1 MESQYALVPL
11 IEHTVLAGLSLYI
24 YRLKR
29 EVYLLY
35 WTVAWTLLALHYLA
49 RMIHV
54 SSTTAP
60 GLLHVVDSLLLAM
73 ACLLFLDSA
82 RTFAGGSTTASI
94 TALLTPFF
102 LLWVAGSSLTG
113 LTFLR
118 WLPPEGGM
126 GLVVAVTGVMF
137 WRESSRR
144 EVIGGRILASAFFLW
159 AALLLTAPMA
169 DYLQILFPS
178 YTAVFTQL
186 PALLIAVSMVIV
198 IYEEDKQATER
209 NILSLANLNLVTS
222 SVQQAATLED
232 ILGQTLERLLVALR
246 VNSGTIA
253 VLGENEFSRPCV
265 HRGLPGTF
273 LRTLERNGLL
283 SQVHQTVAR
292 LGGLLVVPEVRQET
306 PLVALG
312 QAQDF
317 ELVTAQARA
326 EGVRTLVGVTLRAK
340 AGGLGL
346 LTLAS
351 REPRR
356 FTPAELRLLLGLGA
370 QIGMAVENFQ
380 LMQQSLR
387 RSEELHLLNEI
398 GRALSSALNIDELLQ
413 LMYSELKKVL
423 DVSNFFVAFH
433 DPVHNQIS
441 FELEVRAGQFLPKR
455 RRPVGNGLTEYVL
468 RTKQPLLIRSNF
480 WERVEELGVKPGR
493 EARALCAVP
502 VISHDKA
509 FGVIATLSHTE
520 DDAFDA
526 EDVEILRI
534 VAAQAAIAIENAHLF
549 TEEQRKTHHLTLLN
563 NVSRKAISTLNP
575 EEMLSE
581 IASEIHTNL
590 PYDHI
595 GIGILDYATREVV
608 IQAEAGHSAQGL
620 NQRIKLGE
628 GCVGQVVVSGN
639 VQRLDAIASE
649 AERQRCR
656 TILPNT
662 CSLVALPVI
671 YADQM
676 LGVLN
681 VESRKPHAFSDEEV
695 LLLCT
700 LADQIASA
708 LHNAFVFQKAKEQA
722 ITDGLTG
729 VKTHRFFM
737 EALNAEWRRATRVG
751 RSFSLLLLD
760 LDKFKF
766 VNDYYGHLEGDIL
779 LQQVGRL
786 LEHNCRRSDVVA
798 RYGGDEFV
806 VLMPETNAEQALTL
820 GEKLRVW
827 LANDPLLREKKI
839 TASLGLAT
847 FPTHASTPPELIQ
860 ISDASMYLAKHQGGN
875 TVVSADRYK
884 VSEQKEW
891 QRSVLEAYLGVT
903 IKRLFATGPEAFD
916 EIYRRLEQITE
927 SLGGDITEA
936 ADLPAPIL
944 ETVTSL
950 AFAIDA
956 KDHYTQGHSQN
967 VARYCVALARQLG
980 LPEKE
985 IEEIRLA
992 AILHDVGKIGIPER
1006 ILHKPAPLDP
1016 DEFEIIKE
1024 HSALGARILEPL
1036 RAIAG
1041 IQKIVRHHHECID
1054 GSGYPDG
1061 LQGEKIPLASRIIAI
1076 ADAFDTMITERTYRH
1091 TRTRVEA
1098 VEELQRFAGTQFDA
1112 KLVQAFVEALKKDLV
1127 AVEPLKYGTR
1137 VVEQGRRITPSG

>member
-1 MESQYALVPL
+1 MGPQYTLTPL
-11 IEHTVLAGLSLYI
+11 IEHTALAALSFYI

-35 WTVAWTLLALHYLA
+35 WTAAWTLLALHYLA
-49 RMIHV
+49 RMV
-54 SSTTAP
+54 YTSGTAAA
-60 GLLHVVDSLLLAM
+60 GLFHAADSLLLVM

-82 RTFAGGSTTASI
+82 RTFSGGNTTASM
-94 TALLTPFF
+94 TAFLTPFF
-102 LLWVAGSSLTG
+102 LLWVVGSSLSG
-113 LTFLR
+113 LALLR
-118 WLPPEGGM
+118 WLPPAAGG
-126 GLVVAVTGVMF
+126 GLVAAVTGVMF

-144 EVIGGRILASAFFLW
+144 EIVGGRILASAFFLW
-159 AALLLTAPMA
+159 AALLVTTPLA
-169 DYLQILFPS
+169 DYLQIFFTS
-178 YTAVFTQL
+178 YTPIFTHL

-198 IYEEDKQATER
+198 IYEEDKRATER

-222 SVQQAATLED
+222 SVQQSSSLED

-246 VNSGTIA
+246 VNAGTIA
-253 VLGENEFSRPCV
+253 VLGEDGFSRPCV
-265 HRGLPGTF
+265 HRGVPGSF
-273 LRTLERNGLL
+273 LRTLEQNGLL
-283 SQVHQTVAR
+283 LRLHQTVAR
-292 LGGLLVVPEVRQET
+292 LGGLLVIPEVGQET

-312 QAQDF
+312 QAQEF
-317 ELVTAQARA
+317 EQVAEQARA

-340 AGGLGL
+340 AGALGL
-346 LTLAS
+346 LLLAS
-351 REPRR
+351 RELRR

-413 LMYSELKKVL
+413 LMYSELRKVL
-423 DVSNFFVAFH
+423 DVNNFFVAFH
-433 DPVHNQIS
+433 DPLRNQIS
-441 FELEVRAGQFLPKR
+441 FELEVRQGQFLPKR
-455 RRPVGNGLTEYVL
+455 RRPAGNGLTEYVL

-480 WERVEELGVKPGR
+480 WQRLKELGIKPGR

-502 VISHDKA
+502 VISHDRA

-520 DDAFDA
+520 EDAFDE

-581 IASEIHTNL
+581 IASEIHINL

-595 GIGILDYATREVV
+595 GIGILDYTNREVV

-628 GCVGQVVVSGN
+628 GCVGQVVMSGN
-639 VQRLDAIASE
+639 VQRLDDIAAE
-649 AERQRCR
+649 AERQRYR
-656 TILPNT
+656 TILPDA

-695 LLLCT
+695 LLLRT

-766 VNDYYGHLEGDIL
+766 VNDYYGHLEGDTL
-779 LQQVGRL
+779 LQRVGRL
-786 LEHNCRRSDVVA
+786 LEQNCRRSDVVA

-806 VLMPETNAEQALTL
+806 VLMPETNADQALTL

-839 TASLGLAT
+839 TASVGLAT
-847 FPTHASTPPELIQ
+847 FPTHASTPQELIQ

-916 EIYRRLEQITE
+916 EVYRRLEQITE
-927 SLGGDITEA
+927 SLGEGVTEA

-967 VARYCVALARQLG
+967 VARYCVTLARQLA

-985 IEEIRLA
+985 IKEIRLA

-1006 ILHKPAPLDP
+1006 ILHKPASLDP
-1016 DEFEIIKE
+1016 DEFEIMKE

-1041 IQKIVRHHHECID
+1041 IQKIVRHHHERID
-1054 GSGYPDG
+1054 GTGYPDG
-1061 LQGEKIPLASRIIAI
+1061 LQDEDIPLASRIIAI
-1076 ADAFDTMITERTYRH
+1076 ADAFDTMITERNYKR
-1091 TRTRVEA
+1091 TRTQVEA

-1112 KLVQAFVEALKKDLV
+1112 KLVQAFVEALKKDFL
-1127 AVEPLKYGTR
+1127 AVEQLRYGTR
-1137 VVEQGRRITPSG
+1137 LGKQGSRLTPSS

>member
-1 MESQYALVPL
+1 MEPQYALIPL
-11 IEHTVLAGLSLYI
+11 IERTALAALFLYL
-24 YRLKR
+24 YRVKR
-29 EVYLLY
+29 EAYLLY
-35 WTVAWTLLALHYLA
+35 WTAAWTLLALQYLA
-49 RMIHV
+49 HLVHV
-54 SSTTAP
+54 SGTAP
-60 GLLHVVDSLLLAM
+60 AGLFHAADSLLLAM

-82 RTFAGGSTTASI
+82 RTFAGGRATASV
-94 TALLTPFF
+94 TAILTPLF
-102 LLWVAGSSLTG
+102 LVWVVGSSSTRLA
-113 LTFLR
+113 FLR
-118 WLPPEGGM
+118 WLPPEVGG
-126 GLVVAVTGVMF
+126 GLVAAVTGVMF
-137 WRESSRR
+137 WREGSRR
-144 EVIGGRILASAFFLW
+144 ELIGGRILASAFLLW
-159 AALLLTAPMA
+159 ASLLSTTPWA
-169 DYLQILFPS
+169 DYLQSLFAS
-178 YTAVFTQL
+178 YAAIFTNL
-186 PALLIAVSMVIV
+186 PELLIAISMVVV
-198 IYEEDKQATER
+198 IYEEDKRATER

-222 SVQQAATLED
+222 SVQQAASLED
-232 ILGQTLERLLVALR
+232 VLGQTLERLLVALR

-253 VLGENEFSRPCV
+253 VMGEEGFSQPCV
-265 HRGLPGTF
+265 HRGMPSSF
-273 LRTLERNGLL
+273 LRTLQRNGLL
-283 SQVHQTVAR
+283 PRVHQTVAR
-292 LGGLLVVPEVRQET
+292 LGGLLVIPEVTQET
-306 PLVALG
+306 PLIALG
-312 QAQDF
+312 QAPEF
-317 ELVTAQARA
+317 EQVAEQARA
-326 EGVRTLVGVTLRAK
+326 EGVRTLVGVSLRAK
-340 AGGLGL
+340 AGALGL
-346 LTLAS
+346 LLLAS

-356 FTPAELRLLLGLGA
+356 FTSAELRLLLGLGA
-370 QIGMAVENFQ
+370 QIGMAVENFR
-380 LMQQSLR
+380 LMQESLR

-398 GRALSSALNIDELLQ
+398 GRALSSALNVDELLQ
-413 LMYSELKKVL
+413 LMHFELKKVL
-423 DVSNFFVAFH
+423 DVSNFSVAFH
-433 DPVHNQIS
+433 DPVRNQIS
-441 FELEVRAGQFLPKR
+441 FELEVREGQFLPKR
-455 RRPVGNGLTEYVL
+455 RRPVGNGLTEYIL
-468 RTKQPLLIRSNF
+468 RTKQPLLIRANF
-480 WERVEELGVKPGR
+480 SERVQELGLEPGR
-493 EARALCAVP
+493 QARSFCAVP
-502 VISHDKA
+502 IVSHDKV
-509 FGVIATLSHTE
+509 FGVIATVSYTQDE
-520 DDAFDA
+520 AFDA
-526 EDVEILRI
+526 EDVEVLRI
-534 VAAQAAIAIENAHLF
+534 VAAQAAIAIENAYLF

-575 EEMLSE
+575 EDMLTE
-581 IASEIHTNL
+581 IATEIHTHL

-595 GIGILDYATREVV
+595 GIGILDYANREVV

-628 GCVGQVVVSGN
+628 GYVGQVVMSGN
-639 VQRLDAIASE
+639 MQHLENIASDS
-649 AERQRCR
+649 ERQRCR
-656 TILPNT
+656 TILPDA

-681 VESRKPHAFSDEEV
+681 VESRKPQAFSREEV
-695 LLLCT
+695 LLLRT

-766 VNDYYGHLEGDIL
+766 VNDYYGHLEGDTL
-779 LQQVGRL
+779 LQRVGRL

-806 VLMPETNAEQALTL
+806 VLMPETNAEQGLTL
-820 GEKLRVW
+820 AEKLRVW

-847 FPTHASTPPELIQ
+847 FPTHASTPQELIQ

-875 TVVSADRYK
+875 SVVSADRYK
-884 VSEQKEW
+884 VSEQKDW

-916 EIYRRLEQITE
+916 EVYRRLEQITQ
-927 SLGGDITEA
+927 SLGAEVTEA
-936 ADLPAPIL
+936 AELPAPIL

-967 VARYCVALARQLG
+967 VARYCVALARELG

-1016 DEFEIIKE
+1016 DEFEIMKE

-1041 IQKIVRHHHECID
+1041 IQKIVRHHHERVD
-1054 GSGYPDG
+1054 GTGYPDG
-1061 LQGEKIPLASRIIAI
+1061 LQGEKIPLASRIIAL
-1076 ADAFDTMITERTYRH
+1076 ADAFDTMIGERTYKR

-1112 KLVQAFVEALKKDLV
+1112 KLVQAFVEALRKGL
-1127 AVEPLKYGTR
+1127 AGAEPVKYGTR
-1137 VVEQGRRITPSG
+1137 VAAPGERAPASD